1 MLYFKN
7 LKDAKA
13 YAKKNPEY
21 KSIWFN
27 SSRKMYYLSCI

>member
-13 YAKKNPEY
+13 YAKKNPKY
-21 KSIWFN
+21 KFIWFD
-27 SSRKMYYLSCI
+27 SLRKMYYLSCI